1 MSLIEG
7 TVTSRPICAVVYG
20 RGADLTVASI
30 AVTDD
35 PFDRLTPDLDDSA
48 TGVRVW
54 LTSPAGAL
62 VRVRKGTFLD
72 LDVAMR
78 ITSTGELRSK
88 FPSGTRLRFVL
99 DFREAVGYNTSARQ
113 LLASWGIEERERI
126 AKLTFVT
133 PPSAVFRMGLATL
146 MLGLHTTGI
155 DCELVE
161 TLTGHLTRRE
171 LVPLRAG
178 PV

>member
-1 MSLIEG
+1 M
-7 TVTSRPICAVVYG
+7 P
-20 RGADLTVASI
+20 
-30 AVTDD
+30 
-35 PFDRLTPDLDDSA
+35 PDLDDSA

-54 LTSPAGAL
+54 LTAPAGAL

-78 ITSTGELRSK
+78 ITSTAELRSK
-88 FPSGTRLRFVL
+88 FPAGTRLRFVL
-99 DFREAVGYNTSARQ
+99 DFREAVGYNTGARQ
-113 LLASWGIEERERI
+113 LIASWGSEERERI

-133 PPSAVFRMGLATL
+133 PPSPVFRMGLATL

-155 DCELVE
+155 ECELVE
-161 TLTGHLTRRE
+161 TLNSHFSRRE
-171 LVPLRAG
+171 LTPLRAG